1 MSRQDLAH
9 VKFLKREEEKEKKR
23 EKSGGKYTWAT
34 GWLVERVEDGREG
47 YMVLTGRAQEGR
59 WV

>member
-1 MSRQDLAH
+1 MMIRKIYMFGK
-9 VKFLKREEEKEKKR
+9 VGRKR
-23 EKSGGKYTWAT
+23 EKKEKRGRKYTWAT

-59 WV
+59 